1 MRGRRAVADILPFK
15 KPDLKQKAKGRTLCG
30 NGLHKWRIVQ
40 EQRFDVRQGRLVTV
54 YRCSRCG
61 AEKNEA
67 R

>member
-1 MRGRRAVADILPFK
+1 LADILPFK
-15 KPDLKQKAKGRTLCG
+15 KPDLKLKAKGRTLCG

-40 EQRFDVRQGRLVTV
+40 EKQFDVRQGRLVTV
-54 YRCSRCG
+54 YRCSRCS

>member
-1 MRGRRAVADILPFK
+1 MADVLPFK
-15 KPDLKQKAKGRTLCG
+15 KPDLKRKAKAKTLCG
-30 NGLHKWRIVQ
+30 NGLHKWGIVQ
-40 EQRFDVRQGRLVTV
+40 EKPFDVRQGRLVTV